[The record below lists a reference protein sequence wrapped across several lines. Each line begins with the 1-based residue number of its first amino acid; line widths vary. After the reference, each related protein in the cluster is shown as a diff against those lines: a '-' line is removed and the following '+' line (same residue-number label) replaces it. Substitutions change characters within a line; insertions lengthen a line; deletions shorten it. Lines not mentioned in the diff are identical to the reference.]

1 VLPLFIVWFGIG
13 ELPKDL
19 IVLLGALF
27 PMYVNTFAGIRGV
40 DPKLG
45 ELARV
50 LGLRRRELITQIVLP
65 GALPQALTGMRLA
78 VITSLI
84 ALVVGEQINANAGL
98 GFMITQAEQFLQNSV
113 ILVSLIVYAI
123 LGVIADALV
132 RMLERRAL
140 RWRVEFVQ

>member
-1 VLPLFIVWFGIG
+1 
-13 ELPKDL
+13 
-19 IVLLGALF
+19 
-27 PMYVNTFAGIRGV
+27 
-40 DPKLG
+40 
-45 ELARV
+45 
-50 LGLRRRELITQIVLP
+50 
-65 GALPQALTGMRLA
+65 MRLA